1 MSPCTRRCFVRAGA
15 LAGLGFGDLLRGL
28 SLTGQDDGAPPPRAK
43 ALIHIFLPGGMAH
56 QETFDPKPYSPVAY
70 RGEVRTIDTALPGV
84 RFSEHLKRTAKIA
97 DRITVIRSFKH
108 GEADHNRGV
117 HNMLTGY
124 RPSPAVVYPSL
135 GSVVSHE
142 LGSRKSLPPYVCVPS
157 PPNAFAGTG
166 YLSASYAPFA
176 LGDDPSRKNF
186 KVRDLDLP
194 KGVDADRFERR
205 RAMLGTIDRGFGVAE
220 GIDGVEA
227 MDSFYQRAYELL
239 SSQEAKDAFKIDA
252 EDAKVRDRYGRS
264 APGQRMLLA
273 RRLVEAGVRY
283 VTVTV
288 GGWDHH
294 DRIADAMRRQLPPVD
309 QAFSALIEDLDSSGR
324 LDETLVLLSTE
335 FGRSPKVN
343 KTGGRDH
350 WPGVFS
356 VVLAGGGVRRGY
368 VHGASD
374 ATASAVDAKAV
385 GPEDLART
393 VFTLI
398 GIGPD
403 KSLIAGGNRPLRLVK
418 GGRVLHDILEGG
430 GA

>member
-1 MSPCTRRCFVRAGA
+1 MTHCTRRSFVRAGA
-15 LAGLGFGDLLRGL
+15 LAGLGLGDLLRGL
-28 SLTGQDDGAPPPRAK
+28 SFASQDDAIPAPRAK
-43 ALIHIFLPGGMAH
+43 GLIHIFLPGGMAH
-56 QETFDPKPYSPVAY
+56 QETFDPKPYSPVSY
-70 RGEVRTIDTALPGV
+70 RGQVRTIDTVLPGV
-84 RFSEHLKRTAKIA
+84 RFGQHLQRTAKIA
-97 DRITVIRSFKH
+97 DRITVIRSFTH

-142 LGSRKSLPPYVCVPS
+142 LGSRKSLPPYVCVPNQ
-157 PPNAFAGTG
+157 PNAFAGTG

-194 KGVDADRFERR
+194 KGVDAERFERR
-205 RAMLGTIDRGFGVAE
+205 RAMLGTIDRGFGAAE
-220 GIDGVEA
+220 GVDGVEA
-227 MDSFYQRAYELL
+227 MDSFYERAYEML

-264 APGQRMLLA
+264 GAGQRLLLA
-273 RRLVEAGVRY
+273 RRLVESGVRY
-283 VTVTV
+283 VTVTI

-294 DRIADAMRRQLPPVD
+294 ERIADGMRNQLPPVD
-309 QAFSALIEDLDSSGR
+309 QAYSALIEDLDSRGL

-356 VVLAGGGVRRGY
+356 VVLAGGGVKRGY

-374 ATASAVDAKAV
+374 STASAVESKAV

-398 GIGPD
+398 GIDPD
-403 KSLIAGGNRPLRLVK
+403 KSLLAGGNRPLRLVK
-418 GGRVLHDILEGG
+418 GGRVLHDVLERG